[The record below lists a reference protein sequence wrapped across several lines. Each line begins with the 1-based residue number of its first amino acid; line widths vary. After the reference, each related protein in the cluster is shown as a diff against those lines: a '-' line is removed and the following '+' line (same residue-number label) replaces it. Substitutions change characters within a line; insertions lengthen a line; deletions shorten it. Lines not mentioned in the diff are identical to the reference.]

1 MQNGL
6 EANEPASAQT
16 IGAWLDAL
24 ASAAPTPGGGG
35 AAALNASVGAALVEM
50 VCNLTIGKPAFAEHE
65 QHATAVREAA
75 RELRASALV
84 LLDADATAFGELMA
98 TYRLPKVSDEQREQR
113 LAAIKAATLRAAS
126 VPLEIAAAGAEVARL
141 AAELPGRTNPNV
153 LSDVGVAASSAA
165 AAIESA
171 AINVEIN
178 LASLKD
184 EGARAPLADRLA
196 VYLATA
202 GQARQLVTDV
212 RKEIGR

>member
-1 MQNGL
+1 MQNDL

-35 AAALNASVGAALVEM
+35 AAALSVSVGAALVEM
-50 VCNLTIGKPAFAEHE
+50 VCNLTIGKPAFGEHE
-65 QHATAVREAA
+65 QHARAVRDAA
-75 RELRASALV
+75 RELRVGALG
-84 LLDADATAFGELMA
+84 LLDADAAAFGELMA
-98 TYRLPKVSDEQREQR
+98 TYRLPKDSDEQREYR
-113 LAAIKAATLRAAS
+113 LAAIRTATVRAAS
-126 VPLEIAAAGAEVARL
+126 VPLEIAATGAEVARL

-178 LASLKD
+178 LVSLKD
-184 EGARAPLADRLA
+184 DGERAPLAGRLA
-196 VYLATA
+196 AYLATA

-212 RKEIGR
+212 RGEIGR

>member
-1 MQNGL
+1 VRNKP
-6 EANEPASAQT
+6 EAREPASDQT
-16 IGAWLDAL
+16 VGGWLDAL

-35 AAALNASVGAALVEM
+35 GAAMSASLGAALVEM
-50 VCNLTIGKPAFAEHE
+50 VCNLTLGKPAFAEHE
-65 QHATAVREAA
+65 EHARAVRDAA
-75 RELRASALV
+75 RELRAGALG
-84 LLDADATAFGELMA
+84 LIDADAAAFGELMA
-98 TYRLPKVSDEQREQR
+98 TYRLPKDSDEQRADR
-113 LAAIKAATLRAAS
+113 LAAIKTATVRAAT
-126 VPLEIAAAGAEVARL
+126 VPLEIAATGAEVARL
-141 AAELPGRTNPNV
+141 AAQLPGRTNPNV

-196 VYLATA
+196 GYLAAA

-212 RKEIGR
+212 RREISR

>member
-1 MQNGL
+1 MQNDL
-6 EANEPASAQT
+6 EANEPASAQA

-35 AAALNASVGAALVEM
+35 AAALNASVAAALVEM

-65 QHATAVREAA
+65 QHARAVRDAA

-84 LLDADATAFGELMA
+84 LLDADAAAFGELMA
-98 TYRLPKVSDEQREQR
+98 TYRLPKDSDEQREQR
-113 LAAIKAATLRAAS
+113 LAAIQAATLRAAG
-126 VPLEIAAAGAEVARL
+126 VPLEIAATGAEVARL

-196 VYLATA
+196 VYVAAA